1 MKPKLPTGR
10 TALWFR
16 FLTGFGYLALV
27 AYILSGLTGRD
38 FLIVFPA
45 VVCGALFCSA
55 VVLFMLTR
63 WALREESRMG
73 QFGIGTMLILTGLVS
88 MYFATVRW
96 LMVGRSPG
104 SGEDS
109 GFLGI
114 ALGSGENLGFL
125 GIALV
130 CLVLAV
136 VAIPFVLGMAESLVW
151 FAVWTVRRPAVRR
164 WLSSKRP
171 RSPDQ

>member
-1 MKPKLPTGR
+1 MKPNLPTGR
-10 TALWFR
+10 TVLWFR
-16 FLTGFGYLALV
+16 FLTGLGYLALV
-27 AYILSGLTGRD
+27 AVVLSGLTSHG

-63 WALREESRMG
+63 WAVREESRFG

-88 MYFATVRW
+88 MYFAAVRW

-104 SGEDS
+104 SGED
-109 GFLGI
+109 
-114 ALGSGENLGFL
+114 LGFL

-136 VAIPFVLGMAESLVW
+136 VSIPFVLGMAESLV
-151 FAVWTVRRPAVRR
+151 
-164 WLSSKRP
+164 
-171 RSPDQ
+171 